1 MDAELQHA
9 NDVRSVVTM
18 AAQRLRPRF
27 RSILCAVD
35 FSVHSRQALQYA
47 AAVAKRFR
55 GRVTVLFVNDPLLL
69 AAARQAYGNERQVIE
84 QSRAELA
91 RFVAQAVRGSERMTP
106 VVAAGNPASQILASA
121 KRLRSDL
128 VVIGTQGLSGVQK
141 LFFGSTT
148 EQVLRRTAIAV
159 LAVPPQIIRQG
170 PAHGRLVVDQII
182 VPIDLAGEWQS
193 DAVRGAAM
201 AQMFDVPIRLVHVLR
216 PVQTPAWIRAIGV
229 PSQRQRIAKATRAL
243 EQLTRKLGAGVRAS
257 CSVVLGEP
265 AHEIAR
271 LTKRGSPLLVMSL
284 RGTRGVWGRRG
295 AIAYHVLT
303 HSATPV
309 LALPR
314 RQIGGPLATR
324 LRRAVNETLIARD
337 RIEMAGIDA
346 LFSIGSGETRLR
358 R

>member
-1 MDAELQHA
+1 
-9 NDVRSVVTM
+9 M
-18 AAQRLRPRF
+18 AAQRLRPLF

-69 AAARQAYGNERQVIE
+69 AAARQAYGDERQVIE
-84 QSRAELA
+84 KSRAELV
-91 RFVAQAVRGSERMTP
+91 RFVAHAVRGSERMTS
-106 VVAAGNPASQILASA
+106 VVAVGSPASQILATA
-121 KRLRSDL
+121 ERLRSDL

-148 EQVLRRTAIAV
+148 EQVLRRTTIAV

-170 PAHGRLVVDQII
+170 PSHGRLVVDQII

-193 DAVRGAAM
+193 DAVRGAAI
-201 AQMFDVPIRLVHVLR
+201 AQIFDVPIRLVHVLR
-216 PVQTPAWIRAIGV
+216 PVQTPAWIRRIGV
-229 PSQRQRIAKATRAL
+229 PTERQRIAKATRAL
-243 EQLTRKLGAGVRAS
+243 EHLTRQLGAGVRAS

-284 RGTRGVWGRRG
+284 RGTGGIWGRRG

-303 HSATPV
+303 HASTPV
-309 LALPR
+309 LGLPR
-314 RQIGGPLATR
+314 RRLGGPLATR

-346 LFSIGSGETRLR
+346 LFSAGSGKTRLKR
-358 R
+358 